1 MSTACCEQ
9 VRKAVAEFEQ
19 GREPREALQSTEQVK
34 TGPEAEAVV
43 PLQATGEAL
52 AASPPKAPAPERVSP
67 NKDTSQEKSRP
78 SSRPELVLDIASPEA
93 ARALLDMVYGLG
105 REYNITSDEANK
117 DVLRL
122 AKQLDI
128 PSLQACLCAVARL
141 QTCQEFGLDEMYD
154 AIVEEVVMTRDALQ
168 LVAANEEVMKYPAI
182 LQGLL
187 VRSANMHRPVRK
199 RTKRELEESKAGKPE
214 KIPKDVRPRSA
225 QEETWRQ
232 TCEKERFIEVLAH
245 PAQTTFHDVAQK
257 SGPTRSTSHTT
268 HCTQNLQAASN
279 ERPAGKPSPIGRLDL
294 DVAKLGVS
302 AVLGPRTK
310 CNWSIVPDCV

>member
-1 MSTACCEQ
+1 MISLNTTPSIGSTPLDIEVDDFPPAKTERNLAEGIKSLYQTCQMYDLNLVVGKTSLPAHKVVLASMSTACCEQ

-52 AASPPKAPAPERVSP
+52 AASPPVYSNQWKPDSPSEGEKAPAPERVSP

-128 PSLQACLCAVARL
+128 PSLQELATRYLGEQLSSENAVARL

-214 KIPKDVRPRSA
+214 KIPKV
-225 QEETWRQ
+225 
-232 TCEKERFIEVLAH
+232 
-245 PAQTTFHDVAQK
+245 
-257 SGPTRSTSHTT
+257 STSRVGG
-268 HCTQNLQAASN
+268 A
-279 ERPAGKPSPIGRLDL
+279 
-294 DVAKLGVS
+294 
-302 AVLGPRTK
+302 
-310 CNWSIVPDCV
+310 